1 MNMKDRLIQLKKTFD
16 ALYWGAD
23 MRLLRKCLDERTRF
37 IRYEILIVVLSG
49 ITIYVTEDITRGYG
63 LAAGLVVFFLYK
75 WFLSNLNLV
84 IEGET
89 YSFLKWLISTILAL
103 ALTYVFCYYDLNI
116 FFNSLDL
123 LDIVGVF
130 IVLSITLFLC
140 YAPVRFTSA
149 KETLYAKLVD
159 LERKQERLQAELQV
173 SSEGAKIDYAKLV
186 DLERKQERL
195 QAELQVSS
203 EGAKIEIQKRA
214 QKEYIA
220 SLSQEIAST
229 RLRVAKVALDKWEKE
244 QIKKVETNLD
254 EYIKS

>member
-1 MNMKDRLIQLKKTFD
+1 MNIKDRLIQLKKTFD

-23 MRLLRKCLDERTRF
+23 IRLLRKCLDERTRF

-49 ITIYVTEDITRGYG
+49 ITIYVTEAIARGYG

-89 YSFLKWLISTILAL
+89 YNFLKWLISTILAL
-103 ALTYVFCYYDLNI
+103 VLTYVFCYYDLNI

-123 LDIVGVF
+123 LDIIGVF

-173 SSEGAKIDYAKLV
+173 SSEGDMKLEV
-186 DLERKQERL
+186 ER
-195 QAELQVSS
+195 
-203 EGAKIEIQKRA
+203 AKIEIQKRA

>member
-23 MRLLRKCLDERTRF
+23 IRLLRKCLDERTRF

-49 ITIYVTEDITRGYG
+49 ITIYVTEAIARGYG

-89 YSFLKWLISTILAL
+89 YNFLKWLISTILAL

-173 SSEGAKIDYAKLV
+173 SSEGDMKLEA
-186 DLERKQERL
+186 ER
-195 QAELQVSS
+195 
-203 EGAKIEIQKRA
+203 AKIEIQKRA

-229 RLRVAKVALDKWEKE
+229 RLRVAKVALDKWEQE
-244 QIKKVETNLD
+244 QKKRVEAHIE
-254 EYIKS
+254 EYIKL

>member
-1 MNMKDRLIQLKKTFD
+1 MNIKDRLIQLKKTFD

-23 MRLLRKCLDERTRF
+23 IRLLRKCLDERTRF

-49 ITIYVTEDITRGYG
+49 ITIYVTEAIARGYG

-89 YSFLKWLISTILAL
+89 YNFLKWLISTILAL

-173 SSEGAKIDYAKLV
+173 SSEGDMKLEA
-186 DLERKQERL
+186 ER
-195 QAELQVSS
+195 
-203 EGAKIEIQKRA
+203 AKIEIQKRA

-244 QIKKVETNLD
+244 QIKKLETNLD

>member
-1 MNMKDRLIQLKKTFD
+1 MNIKDRLIQLKKTFD

-23 MRLLRKCLDERTRF
+23 IRLLRKCLDERTRF

-49 ITIYVTEDITRGYG
+49 ITIYVTEAIARGYG

-103 ALTYVFCYYDLNI
+103 ALTYVFCDNY
-116 FFNSLDL
+116 LDVVESIYWNAFEPIDIISAFVIL
-123 LDIVGVF
+123 LIA
-130 IVLSITLFLC
+130 LFLC

-159 LERKQERLQAELQV
+159 LERKQERMQAELQV
-173 SSEGAKIDYAKLV
+173 SSEGDMKLEA
-186 DLERKQERL
+186 ER
-195 QAELQVSS
+195 
-203 EGAKIEIQKRA
+203 AKIEIQKRA

-229 RLRVAKVALDKWEKE
+229 RLKVAKVALDKWEKE

>member
-1 MNMKDRLIQLKKTFD
+1 MNIKDRLIQLKKTFD

-23 MRLLRKCLDERTRF
+23 IRLLRKCLDERTRF

-49 ITIYVTEDITRGYG
+49 ITIYVTEAIARGYG

-89 YSFLKWLISTILAL
+89 YNFLKWLISTILAL

-173 SSEGAKIDYAKLV
+173 SSEGDMKLEA
-186 DLERKQERL
+186 ER
-195 QAELQVSS
+195 
-203 EGAKIEIQKRA
+203 AKIEIQKRA

>member
-1 MNMKDRLIQLKKTFD
+1 MNIKDRLIQLKKTFD

-23 MRLLRKCLDERTRF
+23 IRLLRKCLDERTRF

-49 ITIYVTEDITRGYG
+49 ITIYVTEAIARGYG

-89 YSFLKWLISTILAL
+89 YNFLKWLISTILAL
-103 ALTYVFCYYDLNI
+103 VLTYVFCYYDLNI

-123 LDIVGVF
+123 LDIIGVF

-173 SSEGAKIDYAKLV
+173 SSEGDMKLEA
-186 DLERKQERL
+186 ER
-195 QAELQVSS
+195 
-203 EGAKIEIQKRA
+203 AKIEIQKRA

>member
-1 MNMKDRLIQLKKTFD
+1 MRDKLIQLKKTFD
-16 ALYWGAD
+16 TLYWGAD
-23 MRLLRKCLDERTRF
+23 IRLLRKCLDERTRF

-49 ITIYVTEDITRGYG
+49 ITIYVTEAIARGYG

-173 SSEGAKIDYAKLV
+173 SSEGDMKLEA
-186 DLERKQERL
+186 ER
-195 QAELQVSS
+195 
-203 EGAKIEIQKRA
+203 AKIEIQKRA

>member
-1 MNMKDRLIQLKKTFD
+1 MNMKDRLIQLRKTFD

-23 MRLLRKCLDERTRF
+23 MRLLRKCLDDRTRF

-49 ITIYVTEDITRGYG
+49 ITIYVTEAIARGYG

-103 ALTYVFCYYDLNI
+103 ALTYVFCDNY
-116 FFNSLDL
+116 LDVVESIYWNAFEPIDIISAFVIL
-123 LDIVGVF
+123 LIA
-130 IVLSITLFLC
+130 LFLC

-159 LERKQERLQAELQV
+159 LECKQERMQAELQV
-173 SSEGAKIDYAKLV
+173 SSEGDMKLEA
-186 DLERKQERL
+186 ER
-195 QAELQVSS
+195 
-203 EGAKIEIQKRA
+203 AKIEIQKRA

-229 RLRVAKVALDKWEKE
+229 RLRVAKVALEKWEKE
-244 QIKKVETNLD
+244 QIKNVETNLD

>member
-1 MNMKDRLIQLKKTFD
+1 MNIKDRLIQLKKTFD

-23 MRLLRKCLDERTRF
+23 IRLLRKCLDERTRF

-49 ITIYVTEDITRGYG
+49 ITIYVTESIARGYG

-103 ALTYVFCYYDLNI
+103 ALTYVFCDNY
-116 FFNSLDL
+116 LDVVESIYWNAFEPIDIISAFVIL
-123 LDIVGVF
+123 LIA
-130 IVLSITLFLC
+130 LFLC

-159 LERKQERLQAELQV
+159 LERKQERLRAELQV
-173 SSEGAKIDYAKLV
+173 SSEGNMM
-186 DLERKQERL
+186 LETEN
-195 QAELQVSS
+195 
-203 EGAKIEIQKRA
+203 AKIEIQKRA

>member
-37 IRYEILIVVLSG
+37 IRYEILMVVLSG
-49 ITIYVTEDITRGYG
+49 ITIYVTEAIARGYG

-103 ALTYVFCYYDLNI
+103 ALTYVFCNNY
-116 FFNSLDL
+116 LDVVESIYWNAFEPIDIISAFVIL
-123 LDIVGVF
+123 LIA
-130 IVLSITLFLC
+130 LFLC

-159 LERKQERLQAELQV
+159 LERKQERMQAELQV
-173 SSEGAKIDYAKLV
+173 SSEGDMKLEA
-186 DLERKQERL
+186 ER
-195 QAELQVSS
+195 
-203 EGAKIEIQKRA
+203 AKIEIQKRA

-220 SLSQEIAST
+220 SISQEIAST
-229 RLRVAKVALDKWEKE
+229 RLRVAKVALEKWEKE

>member
-1 MNMKDRLIQLKKTFD
+1 MNIKDRLIQLKKTFD

-23 MRLLRKCLDERTRF
+23 IRLLRKCLDERTRF

-49 ITIYVTEDITRGYG
+49 ITIYVTEAIARGYG

-89 YSFLKWLISTILAL
+89 YNFLKWLISTILAL
-103 ALTYVFCYYDLNI
+103 VLTYVFCYYDLNI

-123 LDIVGVF
+123 LDIIGVF
-130 IVLSITLFLC
+130 IVLSVTLFLC

-173 SSEGAKIDYAKLV
+173 SSEGDMKLEA
-186 DLERKQERL
+186 ER
-195 QAELQVSS
+195 
-203 EGAKIEIQKRA
+203 AKIEIQKRA

>member
-1 MNMKDRLIQLKKTFD
+1 MKDRLIQLKKTFD

-49 ITIYVTEDITRGYG
+49 ITIYVTETIARGYG
-63 LAAGLVVFFLYK
+63 WAAGAVVFFLYK

-103 ALTYVFCYYDLNI
+103 ALTYVFCYYDMNI

-130 IVLSITLFLC
+130 IVLSIALFLC
-140 YAPVRFTSA
+140 YAPIRFSSA
-149 KETLYAKLVD
+149 KDTLYAKLVD

-173 SSEGAKIDYAKLV
+173 SSEGDMKL
-186 DLERKQERL
+186 EAAR
-195 QAELQVSS
+195 
-203 EGAKIEIQKRA
+203 AKIEIQKRA

-244 QIKKVETNLD
+244 VYRSKCRL
-254 EYIKS
+254 

>member
-1 MNMKDRLIQLKKTFD
+1 MNIKDRLIQLKKTFD

-23 MRLLRKCLDERTRF
+23 IRLLRKCLDERTRF

-49 ITIYVTEDITRGYG
+49 ITIYVTEAIARGYG

-89 YSFLKWLISTILAL
+89 YNFLKWLISTILAL

-173 SSEGAKIDYAKLV
+173 SSEGDVKLEA
-186 DLERKQERL
+186 ER
-195 QAELQVSS
+195 
-203 EGAKIEIQKRA
+203 AKIEIQKRA